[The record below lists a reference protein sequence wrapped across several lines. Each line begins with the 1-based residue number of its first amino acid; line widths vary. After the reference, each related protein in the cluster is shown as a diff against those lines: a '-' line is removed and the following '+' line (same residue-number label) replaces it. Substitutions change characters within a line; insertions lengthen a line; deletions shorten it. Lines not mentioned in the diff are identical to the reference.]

1 MYAIEATI
9 SLTLLYP
16 IARWSEKR
24 FRLEHRLMAGLLVMT
39 LAMLPIG
46 MTSSLQQLFTLICL
60 FYIGSIIAEPA
71 RETLG
76 ASLAD
81 ARRVAAIWVSAVW
94 GSPSAARWVTRAAA
108 GCLMPGKPSA
118 SPNCR
123 G

>member
-24 FRLEHRLMAGLLVMT
+24 FRLEHRLMAGLLMMT
-39 LAMLPIG
+39 LAMMPIG
-46 MTSSLQQLFTLICL
+46 LSSNLQQLFTLICV

-81 ARRVAAIWVSAVW
+81 AERAAAIWALAGW
-94 GSPSAARWVTRAAA
+94 GWPSAALSATQAAA
-108 GCLMPGKPSA
+108 GCLMPVKPSV
-118 SPNCR
+118 SLSCR